1 MNMTKGTTKHGFGLM
16 VVFGDGGGL
25 VVLIVLL
32 EIKSKTFQNYR
43 NKK

>member
-25 VVLIVLL
+25 VVLMVFGDFIGGYCCVW
-32 EIKSKTFQNYR
+32 
-43 NKK
+43 